1 MGRSLCALGT
11 LLALAGV
18 AGAHSARGATWGG
31 ERPAE
36 KLRAAHT
43 LGFVSAARL
52 CAGPLAGSAATC
64 RYRGA
69 RPAVPQRGAALPGVM
84 PAVRARDTLR
94 LLSLS
99 AVGAGG
105 KDEDEWNSYAMLE
118 DSDSEE
124 SLDDQ
129 AMLPEAPSAPASA
142 VVSSAPALEDDP
154 RAVHMPAVEDD
165 TSILQGSAF
174 GQVCSPQVFA
184 ALHPIPDSSYTLL
197 STSRGLSLSHSLS
210 LALSR
215 SLSLALSRSLSLSL
229 SRALSLSLTL
239 ALFLPPSLSLPL
251 SLSFPPSLSLSLS
264 ARPPPPSNTDG
275 PTD

>member
-31 ERPAE
+31 ERPAVQ
-36 KLRAAHT
+36 LRAAHP
-43 LGFVSAARL
+43 LLFVSAARQ
-52 CAGPLAGSAATC
+52 CAGPLVSSAAVC
-64 RYRGA
+64 RYPGA
-69 RPAVPQRGAALPGVM
+69 RPAVPQLVTALPGVI

-94 LLSLS
+94 PLSLS

-105 KDEDEWNSYAMLE
+105 KYEDDWNSYAMLE

-124 SLDDQ
+124 SLDEQ
-129 AMLPEAPSAPASA
+129 AKVPEAPSAPASA

-174 GQVCSPQVFA
+174 GQVCWPPRSRRFPTNSSLIA
-184 ALHPIPDSSYTLL
+184 HPAEYMTRSFSLCVCARAPTTIKHRWAYRL
-197 STSRGLSLSHSLS
+197 SCAVRLQ
-210 LALSR
+210 
-215 SLSLALSRSLSLSL
+215 
-229 SRALSLSLTL
+229 
-239 ALFLPPSLSLPL
+239 P
-251 SLSFPPSLSLSLS
+251 
-264 ARPPPPSNTDG
+264 
-275 PTD
+275 